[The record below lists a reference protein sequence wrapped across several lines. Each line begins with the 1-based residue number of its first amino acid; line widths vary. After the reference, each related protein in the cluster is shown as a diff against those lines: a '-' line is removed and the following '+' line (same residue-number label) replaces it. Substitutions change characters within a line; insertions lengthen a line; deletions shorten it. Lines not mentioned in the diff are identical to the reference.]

1 MFNQDE
7 DLLLPSIRLNGQ
19 KPLSPDMILRDYLR
33 PTVVRAGITGKI
45 IGGHSFR
52 QSRDQCSNNGGGFK
66 EYSSVDAIIA
76 AWITMDVYT
85 HVLADEMTEAS
96 RRIFEMMLVPKAK
109 GAEGQHPSTPLDSQS
124 LPSVSINP

>member
-1 MFNQDE
+1 
-7 DLLLPSIRLNGQ
+7 
-19 KPLSPDMILRDYLR
+19 
-33 PTVVRAGITGKI
+33 
-45 IGGHSFR
+45 
-52 QSRDQCSNNGGGFK
+52 
-66 EYSSVDAIIA
+66 
-76 AWITMDVYT
+76 MDVYT